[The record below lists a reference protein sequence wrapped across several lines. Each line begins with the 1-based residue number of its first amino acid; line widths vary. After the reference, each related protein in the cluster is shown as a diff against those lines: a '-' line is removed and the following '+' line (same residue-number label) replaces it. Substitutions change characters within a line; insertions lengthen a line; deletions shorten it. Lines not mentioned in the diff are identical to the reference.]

1 MFKSNSSTETGR
13 PLKKS
18 SAHLS
23 SRRDGHRPSIS
34 SDTTPLSIPSDC
46 FDIHSRPQTSP
57 TAFHILDL
65 PQKHSR
71 KTDQDKGREL
81 VAEPS
86 YAFPTV
92 DLALEVPDFLSGGD
106 LTPRKPRHRTRTGPS
121 STKSK
126 WKEAHTPPL
135 RLSGTSSHADTLPQT
150 PRDSSSVRDYS
161 LHFPVFVSAPV
172 SGVEAM
178 DALVDGM
185 NGFTMEDFFGKSS
198 SSRSRFGKSSHHP
211 LYQPPLP
218 TPPPG
223 VVLGRG
229 KSRRHEKIL
238 LSDEEDDEPRA
249 SPPSRPAPRR
259 THLRPGS
266 ACKSSSSTITVDS
279 GLYEV
284 TPPALDSDSVDDLP
298 VALVLPQ
305 ERLRTVIPSIS
316 EIIRNHAPA
325 VAQSR
330 SREHSRCYNN
340 GHNNVVEDE
349 ESGPPATDKD
359 VETLGRSSIDSIAD
373 EVRRTYHNQKT
384 SNVAAPLASHHT
396 PPLTATPSNTSDSSS
411 VCPRRAA
418 SDIYTH
424 SCTASA
430 RDSQLSFEPIAIPNS
445 PTSVPQTIA
454 EYLRSAR
461 LTTLLKLTRFPH
473 ASLDH
478 PLTVSLADMGDP
490 NGFPLIVFL
499 GLGCVRHIMG
509 LYDEM
514 ADCLGLRLIAIDR

>member
-1 MFKSNSSTETGR
+1 MFKSNSGTETNR
-13 PLKKS
+13 PVKKS
-18 SAHLS
+18 GAHLS
-23 SRRDGHRPSIS
+23 SRHDGHRPSIS
-34 SDTTPLSIPSDC
+34 SDC
-46 FDIHSRPQTSP
+46 FDIHSRPQTGP
-57 TAFHILDL
+57 TAFHIHDL
-65 PQKHSR
+65 PRKHSR
-71 KTDQDKGREL
+71 KTDQDKGKEL
-81 VAEPS
+81 ATEPS

-106 LTPRKPRHRTRTGPS
+106 LTPKKPRHRTRTGPS

-161 LHFPVFVSAPV
+161 PHFPVFVSAPV

-198 SSRSRFGKSSHHP
+198 SSRSKFGKSSYHP

-249 SPPSRPAPRR
+249 SPPARPAPRR
-259 THLRPGS
+259 THLRSAS
-266 ACKSSSSTITVDS
+266 ACKGSSSTITIDS

-298 VALVLPQ
+298 ATLVLPP
-305 ERLRTVIPSIS
+305 EPPRTVIPSIS

-330 SREHSRCYNN
+330 CRDPSRHYSYSHSN
-340 GHNNVVEDE
+340 GHNNVLEDE
-349 ESGPPATDKD
+349 ESEPPMTDKD
-359 VETLGRSSIDSIAD
+359 AETLGRSSIDSIAD

-384 SNVAAPLASHHT
+384 SNVAAPLASHDI

-424 SCTASA
+424 SYTASA
-430 RDSQLSFEPIAIPNS
+430 RDSQHSFEPIAIPNS
-445 PTSVPQTIA
+445 PISVPQTIA